1 MRNNDNKTTKLPFFG
16 LGKILPYLKTFWKS
30 FLFIIVMGLLASADD
45 VIMPLFQ
52 KHVLNK
58 FIGEGD
64 FSSLGIFIALYFIA
78 VLMSGVLNGLST
90 LRATQTEAEIN
101 NTLRGKLF
109 AHLQTMSFSYFNQ
122 NSVGS
127 VHARLMSDT
136 SRIGSLASW
145 NLLDAVMHL
154 TYIVGATVI
163 MLLLNAKLAVLV
175 LSVIPLLVLFFALFQ
190 KIMLRADRELREQNA
205 KITGDF
211 NEGITGAKTIKTL
224 TVEQKIIGK
233 FRSGTSSMLR
243 KSVRSARIHG
253 IFSSVM
259 TFASSTALAIVIWK
273 GGYIAQ
279 SEIGTFSAFMSY
291 AIGIS
296 EPVRWLVEAISSLIR
311 TQVNIERVTG
321 LLEMKPEVYDSP
333 EVVAKYGDTLNPKPE
348 NWEKLRGDIELRDV
362 SFRYPDGQ
370 ETVLDHFSLKI
381 PLGTH
386 VAIVGETG
394 AGKSTLINLICRFY
408 DPTEGEIL
416 MDGKNLKE
424 RSLLWLHSSIGY
436 VLQTPHLFSGT
447 VRENL
452 LMGKPDATEE
462 EIQKALR
469 TASAEGIVEHLENGL
484 DTDVGENGSLLSTGE
499 KQLIAF
505 ARAIIADP
513 AILILDEATA
523 SVDTVTEQK
532 IQAALEAVTAG
543 RTTLVVAHR
552 LSTVVNSDVIL
563 VVREGRIVER
573 GTHKELLTMNGYY
586 RQLYM
591 RQFEDEVTEKVLG

>member
-1 MRNNDNKTTKLPFFG
+1 
-16 LGKILPYLKTFWKS
+16 
-30 FLFIIVMGLLASADD
+30 
-45 VIMPLFQ
+45 
-52 KHVLNK
+52 
-58 FIGEGD
+58 
-64 FSSLGIFIALYFIA
+64 
-78 VLMSGVLNGLST
+78 
-90 LRATQTEAEIN
+90 
-101 NTLRGKLF
+101 
-109 AHLQTMSFSYFNQ
+109 
-122 NSVGS
+122 
-127 VHARLMSDT
+127 
-136 SRIGSLASW
+136 
-145 NLLDAVMHL
+145 
-154 TYIVGATVI
+154 
-163 MLLLNAKLAVLV
+163 
-175 LSVIPLLVLFFALFQ
+175 
-190 KIMLRADRELREQNA
+190 
-205 KITGDF
+205 
-211 NEGITGAKTIKTL
+211 
-224 TVEQKIIGK
+224 
-233 FRSGTSSMLR
+233 MLR
-243 KSVRSARIHG
+243 KSVKSARVHG
-253 IFSSVM
+253 IFSAVM
-259 TFASSTALAIVIWK
+259 TFASSAALAIVIWK
-273 GGYIAQ
+273 GGYIAAD
-279 SEIGTFSAFMSY
+279 EIGTFSAFMSY

-296 EPVRWLVEAISSLIR
+296 EPVRWVVEAISSLIQ

-321 LLEMKPEVYDSP
+321 LLEMKPEVSDSP
-333 EVVAKYGDTLNPKPE
+333 EVIEKYGDTLNPKRE
-348 NWEKLRGDIELRDV
+348 NWEVLRGDIEIRNV

-370 ETVLDHFSLKI
+370 ETVLDNFSLDI

-408 DPTEGEIL
+408 DPTVGEIL

-452 LMGKPDATEE
+452 LMGKPDATDE
-462 EIQKALR
+462 EIQKALH

-532 IQAALEAVTAG
+532 IQGALEAVTKG

-563 VVREGRIVER
+563 VVREGKIVER
-573 GTHKELLTMNGYY
+573 GTHKELLKMNGYY
-586 RQLYM
+586 KQLYM
-591 RQFEDEVTEKVLG
+591 RQFEDEETEKVLG